1 MRYQILKNL
10 ENYKKGILRGLRGC
24 LGFDLENEL
33 IIFEVNGSFTLN
45 SILKQAAAAG
55 VDPVNYQIAVIT
67 RPEAGYRQDEY
78 TAFIIDEAGKFDNGI
93 NHCGYTNN
101 NFVSLNTFCR
111 KSDINDARKKALH
124 TIIICQSRDL
134 ITAPCR
140 NNPAPD
146 LLQRFK
152 LNKVNYYVKQYGGQK
167 YVNSLDIIPENS
179 NGRAYEYK
187 PGRGYSDEVNYTA
200 FIDKSGYITS
210 IRRADLKSR
219 AAAITAAKKQA
230 AYNATNNEAALAEL
244 KSQIENKKAAIIAEL
259 QAADNHEAIYE
270 ISKKLNHIRGLSDI
284 YFDFERLQEA
294 DQNKKI
300 PSIETFNKRYESI
313 HDALKTL

>member
-10 ENYKKGILRGLRGC
+10 ENYKRGILRGLRGC

-33 IIFEVNGSFTLN
+33 TIFEVNGSFTLN

-67 RPEAGYRQDEY
+67 RPAAGYSRDEY
-78 TAFIIDEAGKFDNGI
+78 TTFIIDENGKFENKI
-93 NHCGYTNN
+93 NHCGYSNN
-101 NFVSLNTFCR
+101 NFVSLDTFYT
-111 KSDINDARKKALH
+111 KSDINDARKNALH

-146 LLQRFK
+146 LMQRFK
-152 LNKVNYYVKQYGGQK
+152 LNKVNYYVKQYGGQE
-167 YVNSLDIIPENS
+167 YINSLDIIPENS

-210 IRRADLKSR
+210 IRRADLVRR

-259 QAADNHEAIYE
+259 QAADNHEAINA
-270 ISKKLNHIRGLSDI
+270 IAKKLDFFRGLSDI
-284 YFDFERLQEA
+284 YFQFELLQEKDNA
-294 DQNKKI
+294 KSL
-300 PSIETFNKRYESI
+300 PSIDTFNKKVAAI
-313 HDALKTL
+313 KDTLNKI